1 VIYPS
6 HFEEKIGFN
15 KIRKIINDYCLGS
28 LGKENVELIAFSNDL
43 KVLDPVLDVTAEYL
57 DILTE
62 GKDLPLSEYSDTYS
76 ELERIRLP
84 GTYLE
89 PEVLGL
95 LRIDISISYEC
106 IQRIKS
112 SSFIRYQELQK
123 LAALVTTKSEVV
135 DAINKILDENLEIRD
150 NASQKLSGLRK
161 QIRQKIV
168 QNERRINQLIIHARE
183 MGWTSP
189 DAELTIRQGRFLIP
203 LQATHKRKMAGY
215 IHDESATGQT
225 VFLEPA
231 ENFELNNE
239 IRDLEN
245 DIRREIIRILI
256 TLADFIRPYADDL
269 NGAYQ
274 LLGSLDLIRAKA
286 KFGIQIN
293 AIKPDISTNNIID
306 WKKSIH
312 PLLFLSHSQKKKEI
326 VPLDI
331 SIDQKH
337 RILIISGPNAGGKS
351 VCLKTVGLLQYM
363 MQCGFLVP
371 MDPYSIMGIFNFIF
385 LEIGD
390 EQSIDQDLSTY
401 SSHLNSIKY
410 LIKKADSKTLF
421 LIDEFGA
428 GTDPQLGGALA
439 EACLEYLVEKGA
451 MGIATT
457 HYSNLKLLASEH
469 DVITNGAMLFDTV
482 NMKPLYRLLSGK
494 PGSSFAF
501 EIASRIG
508 LPQDLIK
515 KAARKTGKTQLDF
528 EQQLNELE
536 SEKIA
541 VEKSK
546 IQFKVADDFL
556 SEQIETYQAKL
567 DELEETKLKTLDDA
581 RKKATEIIDKSN
593 RLIENTIREIRES
606 NAEKEKTKKLRDN
619 LRIEASKIIK
629 ENIKS
634 KSKPK
639 RIIPEKESQPL
650 KVGDWA
656 TRPGTDQ
663 DITGRIIE
671 ISGNN
676 VTLDLNGISFRT
688 KMDSLTHAIPSL
700 IPKSH
705 KTSGT
710 SYYSKEIQ
718 KKSAAFKLTIDIRG
732 KNSEEACHDVQKFI
746 DDAILL
752 STKEVSILHGK
763 GNGILRRVIREFLAG
778 IDQVEGFR
786 DEHVERG
793 GSGIT
798 LVKIK

>member
-528 EQQLNELE
+528 ERQLNELE